1 MATSVNY
8 IHSDADLG
16 AYGLFNKFVARIT
29 SSVSGVSGY
38 RIRVTYLQG
47 SSLTAI
53 RVVTPISDVANV
65 NLQPLIASKFFK
77 YEYSGQN
84 NTTVQGNYS
93 NVRIEIGEV
102 TGDPPTFQGYDTNDE
117 FWFYYGYTPD
127 NLTPNYRQPNLYDT
141 TPYGLPKVQKN
152 LYLLE
157 GDTEMLASFFDLETD
172 ANGTLNPA
180 NVITEFY
187 NSAGALISTDTDSLG
202 FLGSDKGYRLFDI
215 NAKSQLYDGTTAYA
229 KVYVEYQDAGSGV
242 YNSEELTL
250 YPDIC
255 NPKYDHYRLGWCN
268 RYGAD
273 EYLNFKGR
281 ATKTIRT
288 QSGKVIKSDNIDY
301 EASTA
306 ATIVDETL
314 PEKTE
319 YGKSYD
325 VEFTLRSDFFNQEQ
339 LDALE
344 DLYKSPNVYMFTPDY
359 DKSTGEGLFPVIL
372 TDNNY
377 EVQDVSNGVK
387 KVSVTVQ
394 LANYQP
400 IQT

>member
-1 MATSVNY
+1 MAASVNY
-8 IHSDADLG
+8 IHSDAELG
-16 AYGLFNKFVARIT
+16 AYGLFNKFVCRIT
-29 SSVSGVSGY
+29 TSSAVDSY

-47 SSLTAI
+47 SSLTVAKN
-53 RVVTPISDVANV
+53 VKAVSDVANV
-65 NLQPLIASKFFK
+65 NLQPLIASTFFK
-77 YEYSGQN
+77 YEYSGQS

-93 NVRIEIGEV
+93 NVRIEIGEIS
-102 TGDPPTFQGYDTNDE
+102 GDPATFQGYDTNDE

-172 ANGTLNPA
+172 TNGTLNPA
-180 NVITEFY
+180 NVYTEFY
-187 NSAGALISTDTDSLG
+187 NAAGGLISTDIDSLG
-202 FLGSDKGYRLFDI
+202 SLGANKGYRLFDI
-215 NAKSQLYDGTTAYA
+215 NAKAQLYDGTTAYA
-229 KVYVEYQDAGSGV
+229 KVYVEYQDVGSGV
-242 YNSEELTL
+242 FNSEELTL
-250 YPDIC
+250 YPDSC

-273 EYLNFKGR
+273 EYMNFKGR
-281 ATKTIRT
+281 ATKSIIT
-288 QSGKVIKSDNIDY
+288 QSGKTIKSDNINY
-301 EASTA
+301 EATSA
-306 ATIVDETL
+306 ATIVNENL

-325 VEFTLRSDFFNQEQ
+325 VEFTLRSDFLNQEQ

-344 DLYKSPNVYMFTPDY
+344 DLYKSPNVYMFTTDY
-359 DKSTGEGLFPVIL
+359 DKSTGDGLFPVIL
-372 TDNNY
+372 KDTNY
-377 EVQDVSNGVK
+377 EVQQVSAGVK
-387 KVSVTVQ
+387 KVSVRVS

-400 IQT
+400 VQV